1 MKSCIG
7 SKWCTKTRIYKD
19 PPVCMWVISGC
30 LWPSHASS
38 INSTYITMNSMIYAE
53 KVHPNPIV
61 WRKTMPQTAEIQSVG
76 KKSQLWEMKPSI
88 SKRSQETDGYLI
100 LGPAKTLETPVDRED
115 IEKGWFTFIH
125 LNIPTGNPRFWA
137 TLKKYIYIYINNM
150 CFFLALASWFKPC
163 PLGSPKRLEVTNV
176 NVSKRSPGITSKTGR
191 FLVAFGIHAMAY
203 TVKHRRNLGKPLVK
217 VEALVSYM

>member
-30 LWPSHASS
+30 LWPSHASEV
-38 INSTYITMNSMIYAE
+38 NSTYITMNSMIYAE

-100 LGPAKTLETPVDRED
+100 LGPAKTLEKPWIVK
-115 IEKGWFTFIH
+115 I
-125 LNIPTGNPRFWA
+125 
-137 TLKKYIYIYINNM
+137 LKKDDLHLFTWTYPLEIHDFGQPLKNTYIYIY
-150 CFFLALASWFKPC
+150 K
-163 PLGSPKRLEVTNV
+163 
-176 NVSKRSPGITSKTGR
+176 
-191 FLVAFGIHAMAY
+191 
-203 TVKHRRNLGKPLVK
+203 
-217 VEALVSYM
+217 